1 MVLEGPNSG
10 PSMSKQW
17 NLKSAVEIHMINT
30 HFEVGGV
37 VKFLLPGPLWASS
50 ASVGHRDKQRRP
62 ELSQTEQGL
71 CIADLSPN
79 CTNRMQTV
87 GRNYCL

>member
-1 MVLEGPNSG
+1 MVLVPNSG
-10 PSMSKQW
+10 PNMSKQW

-37 VKFLLPGPLWASS
+37 VKFLLPCPLWASS

-79 CTNRMQTV
+79 STNRMQTV